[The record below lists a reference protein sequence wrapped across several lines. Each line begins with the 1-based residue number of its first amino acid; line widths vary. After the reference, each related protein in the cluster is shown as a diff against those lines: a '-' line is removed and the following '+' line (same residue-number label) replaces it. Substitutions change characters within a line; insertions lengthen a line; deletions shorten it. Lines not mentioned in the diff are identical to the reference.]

1 MSKSLLTLD
10 NRDVFKPFV
19 NDFIGF
25 ENLFNRM
32 NDVFNTES
40 KDNFP
45 PYDIY
50 QEKVKVKEWH
60 PSDIL
65 NNEIK
70 DNLRNLGMDVGD
82 NANTKDEWHTFICF
96 ALAGFSKED
105 VRVVFEDNIL
115 SVIGDGGRS
124 KEENEEDEKNKDE
137 ENKENER
144 KYIRKGIGERRFWV
158 QKTISSDLELVGAKW
173 KDGCL
178 TIEFKPTVKKE
189 KETKFIEIQ

>member
-1 MSKSLLTLD
+1 MSRSLLTLD

-19 NDFIGF
+19 NNFIGF
-25 ENLFNRM
+25 ENLFDRM

-50 QEKVKVKEWH
+50 QENQIIEDDKNSVH
-60 PSDIL
+60 
-65 NNEIK
+65 N
-70 DNLRNLGMDVGD
+70 
-82 NANTKDEWHTFICF
+82 EWHTFICF

-124 KEENEEDEKNKDE
+124 KKENEEDE

-158 QKTISSDLELVGAKW
+158 QKAISSDLELVGAKW

-178 TIEFKPTVKKE
+178 TIEFKPVVKKE